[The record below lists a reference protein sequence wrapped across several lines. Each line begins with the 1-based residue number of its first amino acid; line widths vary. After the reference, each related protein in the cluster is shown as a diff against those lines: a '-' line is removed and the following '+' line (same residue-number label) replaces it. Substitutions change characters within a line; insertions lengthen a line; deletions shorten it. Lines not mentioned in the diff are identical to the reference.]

1 MSGLLARIRA
11 GSWAVIVAP
20 TLCVFLFSA
29 DTITIQIA
37 NPRIGAGLHTGLDG
51 LQWAA
56 NGFLLPFCVTL
67 VAAGTV
73 ADKLGPRRVL
83 LAGIAVFG
91 LGELLGSFAQSIDM
105 LVAGRVLAGI
115 GGAAMMPA
123 GVSALRLQI
132 APSRLVGAM
141 AIWAAGAMAGVASG
155 GVVAGLL
162 LRVASWRGVL
172 WPLAAA
178 AAVGFVV
185 AAVTL
190 EDRRATQVQRLKPL
204 WNTGFAVGLG
214 ALVWGLIRAGSHGW
228 GSAAALVPVLAGL
241 AVIAATGALAV
252 PEIRRTARGV
262 DLPRLG
268 MAFLAVILSNF
279 GIVGTTFFL
288 SIWLQTV
295 DGRSALS
302 AAVVLLPFNGLS
314 ALAALLS
321 GRAIRRFGAPRLLLA
336 GFLFQLISLVGVS
349 QLDRGTTYLGLVFFL
364 VAAGVGLAATLT
376 ALSIMLLE
384 SAPTDR
390 GGLMSALQVSLN
402 QIAAVLAIALLGSI
416 VASTVGPRYLDALQH
431 AGLPRTAGAGVE
443 AGLAQ
448 GIAPAGEP
456 QRSIGQEAFSTSVG
470 DALLIGV
477 GAAALGLL
485 VAVWLV
491 RRVRAARPAAG
502 AAAGRPS

>member
-1 MSGLLARIRA
+1 MRRLVARIRA
-11 GSWAVIVAP
+11 TSWAVVIAP
-20 TLCVFLFSA
+20 TLGAFLFSA

-37 NPRIGAGLHTGLDG
+37 NPRIGAGLDIGLDG

-67 VAAGTV
+67 VAAGTL

-91 LGELLGSFAQSIDM
+91 AGELVGSFAQSIEM

-132 APSRLVGAM
+132 AESRLVGAM
-141 AIWAAGAMAGVASG
+141 ALWAAGAMAGVASG

-162 LRVASWRGVL
+162 LEVTSWRGVL
-172 WPLAAA
+172 WPLAGA

-190 EDRRATQVQRLKPL
+190 EDRRSEQVQKLKPL
-204 WNTGFAVGLG
+204 WNVGFAAGLG

-228 GSAAALVPVLAGL
+228 GSGQALVPVAVGL
-241 AVIAATGALAV
+241 GLIAVTGALAV
-252 PEIRRTARGV
+252 PEIRRTAGGV
-262 DLPRLG
+262 DLPRIG
-268 MAFLAVILSNF
+268 VAFLAVILSNF
-279 GIVGTTFFL
+279 GIVGMTFFM

-295 DGRSALS
+295 DGRTALS

-314 ALAALLS
+314 ALAALYS
-321 GRAIRRFGAPRLLLA
+321 ARAIARFGAPRLLFAGFVFQLVALA
-336 GFLFQLISLVGVS
+336 GVA
-349 QLDRGTTYLGLVFFL
+349 QLDRSTSHLQLVFFL
-364 VAAGVGLAATLT
+364 IAAGVGLAATLT
-376 ALSIMLLE
+376 ALSIILLGG
-384 SAPTDR
+384 APSDR
-390 GGLMSALQVSLN
+390 GGLMSALQVSAN

-416 VASTVGPRYLDALQH
+416 VASLVGPRYLDGLER
-431 AGLPRTAGAGVE
+431 AGLPREAPPGVV
-443 AGLAQ
+443 ANLAQ

-456 QRSIGQEAFSTSVG
+456 QRGIGGQAFSTAVG
-470 DALLIGV
+470 EALLIGA
-477 GAAALGLL
+477 GAAALGL
-485 VAVWLV
+485 VAAVWLV
-491 RRVRAARPAAG
+491 RRVRAQG
-502 AAAGRPS
+502 G